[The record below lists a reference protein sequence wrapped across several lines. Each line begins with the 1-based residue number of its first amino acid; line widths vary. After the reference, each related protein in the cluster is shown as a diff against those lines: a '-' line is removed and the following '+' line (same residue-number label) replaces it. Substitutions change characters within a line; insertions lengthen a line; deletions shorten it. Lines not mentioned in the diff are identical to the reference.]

1 MPLIDI
7 QTNLKSLGFGND
19 RPYGGSSNQPYIK
32 EPVDINLG
40 IEQGSIG
47 ANVLGS
53 DFLLRGGILGAAV
66 ASATDALRIGKF
78 FNPLEIGASYNGALF
93 ITKQFVLDRQN
104 VDVVDDRSRLYNPLS
119 TILQVGVNAFG
130 GHLDRT
136 GLNPFKAGYL
146 GDGNTGY
153 YPVTL
158 ENDTKTFDD
167 GSHNRL
173 QLLYQVKRLGN
184 ETADNTVLK
193 RQLRGNGLAVAGTF
207 LASIGLLGTIIV
219 AAGGGG
225 APRSQ
230 FIGTLGIG
238 LAGAALIARSP
249 KTKQSTIKLAANLYG
264 ITGAD
269 DDVNLISYG
278 GGPGS
283 TLGIGKTDLR
293 IWNPLKFKN
302 LSPQEPAKPS
312 VITSGTND
320 KDPSS
325 YLVPNKATIEPSYF
339 NPIVGINRKYG
350 SQTRFTARSRS
361 GISREVNPNLAISPD
376 GTTISDA
383 VSGVDD
389 YIDFGFALINN
400 DSPNMGMDT
409 TFSFRAYIEDFNDS
423 FNGEWDTYKYVGR
436 GENFYKYKGFT
447 RDMSISFIVPALS
460 RADMIT
466 NYQKIN
472 ALIWAVMPDYSEK
485 GLMRGQLAK
494 FTMGDYLKDSL
505 VVIKTISI
513 APIMEMG
520 FDLNQDWSDS
530 FTLQS
535 GDAEY
540 VGQLPK
546 GIKVQCTLT
555 PLTQG
560 TTTTTT
566 DTTGTEIT
574 STYYYTPQRGE
585 AFIGNRNHVLV
596 DRPDMATQYG
606 YTGDLTL
613 EPISPESSPLYANP
627 VPSSQLSFPI
637 PPPPPPFGSDEI

>member
-7 QTNLKSLGFGND
+7 QTNLRSLGFGRD
-19 RPYGGSSNQPYIK
+19 RPGDGSSNQPYIQ
-32 EPVDINLG
+32 EPLDINLG
-40 IEQGSIG
+40 ITPGSIG

-53 DFLLRGGILGAAV
+53 DFLLRGGVLGAPL

-78 FNPLEIGASYNGALF
+78 FNPLALGGSFNGALF
-93 ITKQFVLDRQN
+93 IVKQNVLERQN
-104 VDVVDDRSRLYNPLS
+104 VDVVDDRSRFYNPANTL
-119 TILQVGVNAFG
+119 LQVGLNAFG
-130 GHLDRT
+130 AHLDRT
-136 GLNPFKAGYL
+136 GINPFKAGYY

-158 ENDTKTFDD
+158 KNDTEEFDD

-184 ETADNTVLK
+184 ETTDNISFR
-193 RQLRGNGLAVAGTF
+193 RQLQGNRLAQVGTF
-207 LASIGLLGTIIV
+207 LASIGLIGTIAVV
-219 AAGGGG
+219 AGAGG

-230 FIGTLGIG
+230 LIGTLAIG
-238 LAGAALIARSP
+238 AAGAALIARSP
-249 KTKQSTIKLAANLYG
+249 KTKETKAKLAAKLYG

-269 DDVNLISYG
+269 DNVNLISYG

-293 IWNPLKFKN
+293 IWNPLQFKN
-302 LSPQEPAKPS
+302 LDQQSSIDGPS
-312 VITSGTND
+312 IITSGTND

-325 YLVPNKATIEPSYF
+325 YLVPNRADIKPSYF
-339 NPIVGINRKYG
+339 NLIGTNRKYG
-350 SQTRFTARSRS
+350 SQTHFPARSRS
-361 GISREVNPNLAISPD
+361 GITREVNPNLAISPD
-376 GTTISDA
+376 GTTLNNA

-400 DSPNMGMDT
+400 DSPSMDMDT
-409 TFSFRAYIEDFNDS
+409 MFSFKAYIEDFSDS

-447 RDMSISFIVPALS
+447 RDMNISFIVPALS

-472 ALIWAVMPDYSEK
+472 ALIWAVMPDYSKK

-494 FTMGDYLKDSL
+494 FTMGDYLRDSL
-505 VVIKTISI
+505 VVIRTITI

-520 FDLNQDWSDS
+520 FDLNQDLEDK
-530 FTLQS
+530 FTLS
-535 GDAEY
+535 PTDAEY

-560 TTTTTT
+560 TTVSVT
-566 DTTGTEIT
+566 DPVTGAAVDK
-574 STYYYTPQRGE
+574 TYYYTPQRGE
-585 AFIGNRNHVLV
+585 AFIGNRNHTLV
-596 DRPDMATQYG
+596 DSQDIAIQYG
-606 YTGDLTL
+606 YTGDLSL
-613 EPISPESSPLYANP
+613 EPISPYDSNLFANP
-627 VPSSQLSFPI
+627 VPEPGSFDPNGFVVS
-637 PPPPPPFGSDEI
+637 P